1 MDIEKI
7 QKVLPHAYPFLLI
20 DKVVGAEEGP
30 NPPKRQGRKIHAI
43 KCVTFNE
50 PHFQGHFPVRSL
62 MPGVLLIETIAQA
75 GGLAY
80 FLHDEGV
87 GELMIASVLGAKFR
101 KPVVPGDQ
109 LNIHVEVTR
118 ERKTM
123 IVLSGYIEVDGEKV
137 CEAEVMAFARSY
149 PGSN

>member
-1 MDIEKI
+1 METGSVLMDIENI
-7 QKVLPHAYPFLLI
+7 QKVHPHAYPFLLI

-80 FLHDEGV
+80 FLHD
-87 GELMIASVLGAKFR
+87 
-101 KPVVPGDQ
+101 
-109 LNIHVEVTR
+109 
-118 ERKTM
+118 
-123 IVLSGYIEVDGEKV
+123 
-137 CEAEVMAFARSY
+137 
-149 PGSN
+149 